1 MNKNQTPN
9 FMYFAIKSA
18 LLDKN
23 IYKHFIQK
31 EEVSIYSLIIVTIS
45 ALSASIGVQY
55 RSRAI
60 DLSELGIDG
69 YVIMMMTASSI
80 FVGWI
85 LWAYVS
91 KVLCS
96 YWGDQNDDFRLS
108 IRTVGIAYSPGDLMI
123 FTGIPFLGPVFM
135 LIASIW
141 ILISVTVAI
150 SVVNKIG
157 FKSLIPGI
165 LGWIMSWILVPWLIW
180 GQYIF

>member
-1 MNKNQTPN
+1 MKKNQTPN

-96 YWGDQNDDFRLS
+96 
-108 IRTVGIAYSPGDLMI
+108 
-123 FTGIPFLGPVFM
+123 
-135 LIASIW
+135 
-141 ILISVTVAI
+141 
-150 SVVNKIG
+150 
-157 FKSLIPGI
+157 
-165 LGWIMSWILVPWLIW
+165 
-180 GQYIF
+180 